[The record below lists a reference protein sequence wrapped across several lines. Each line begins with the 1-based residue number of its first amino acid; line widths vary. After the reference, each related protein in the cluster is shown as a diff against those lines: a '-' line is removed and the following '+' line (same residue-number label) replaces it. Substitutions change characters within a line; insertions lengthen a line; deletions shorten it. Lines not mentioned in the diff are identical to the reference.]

1 MQRSLAIAGTACLSG
16 IIIGKKWA
24 REENINPLNST
35 FARELMPLTVQQSI
49 YKLGQS
55 YIKFLGINTVD
66 FQEIRIN
73 LQLRRLFFEII
84 TCSPLTR
91 G

>member
-16 IIIGKKWA
+16 ILIGKKWA

-49 YKLGQS
+49 YKLGPIFLQ
-55 YIKFLGINTVD
+55 IRNFGKKKLKF
-66 FQEIRIN
+66 
-73 LQLRRLFFEII
+73 
-84 TCSPLTR
+84 
-91 G
+91 